1 MNQLKIIIF
10 LLCISVVGS
19 SISQIDANLNTRN
32 KRCFDKS
39 VERIGQ
45 RFVDWECGTSDLII
59 NCNEKLESD
68 PGSNM
73 VLHSKS
79 GQPFT
84 GTCETCHMNGIRERV
99 VQFNNGRV
107 HGTDTTIYES
117 GCVQVVRNHIDGVE
131 NGRWTYYNDSSG
143 LEAWTINYFNGEKH
157 GMSIYYRHYMIGT
170 DKLDIKIGNATRTH
184 TYGLYDSD
192 TLRIEYYKMGKLDG
206 KRTEYFPGSK
216 VEKEVNYKE
225 GLLHGPFVIYNKKG
239 IVLQDLNYF
248 QGQKDGVCQYYY
260 EEGSLL
266 KVENWS
272 KGVKAGEFKTF
283 YIQGHLQ
290 IKESYNKKGQR
301 HGDFEER
308 FPNDKVKRTA
318 IYRKDNLVEEHIFD
332 EYGNEIRTVG
342 VEKPASGD
350 EDDKVPTA
358 AKKTKKW
365 WQFWKKK

>member
-1 MNQLKIIIF
+1 MNKIKIYT
-10 LLCISVVGS
+10 LVLVISFIGYS
-19 SISQIDANLNTRN
+19 FGQIGTDLDARN

-45 RFVDWECGTSDLII
+45 RYVDWECGKSDQIV

-68 PGSNM
+68 PGTNL
-73 VLHSKS
+73 VVHGKS

-84 GTCETCHMNGIRERV
+84 GKCETCHMNGIRERI
-99 VQFNNGRV
+99 VQFTNGKV
-107 HGTDTTIYES
+107 NGTDTTIYES

-131 NGRWTYYNDSSG
+131 NGKWTYYNDTSG

-157 GMSIYYRHYMIGT
+157 GLSIYYSHFKVGT
-170 DKLDIKIGNATRTH
+170 DKYNIKIGNSTSTR

-192 TLRIEYYKMGKLDG
+192 TLRVEYYKMGKLDG

-216 VEKEVNYKE
+216 IEKEVNYKE
-225 GLLHGPFVIYNKKG
+225 GLLHGSFIIYNKDG
-239 IVLQDLNYF
+239 IVLQDLNYY
-248 QGQKDGVCQYYY
+248 QGKKDGVCQYYY

-266 KVENWS
+266 SVENWS
-272 KGVKAGEFKTF
+272 KGVKSGEFKTF
-283 YIQGHLQ
+283 YIQGHIQ
-290 IKESYNKKGQR
+290 SKESYNKRGER

-318 IYRKDNLVEEHIFD
+318 IYKKGKLVEEHIFD

-342 VEKPASGD
+342 VENPTSGN
-350 EDDKVPTA
+350 EDDEVPTKS
-358 AKKTKKW
+358 KKTKKW

>member
-1 MNQLKIIIF
+1 MNLIK
-10 LLCISVVGS
+10 LLVICACLSLSDKAIG
-19 SISQIDANLNTRN
+19 QITSNLNARN
-32 KRCFDKS
+32 ARCFDKS

-45 RFVDWECGTSDLII
+45 RYVDWECGKSDQIV

-68 PGSNM
+68 PGMNM
-73 VLHSKS
+73 VIHSKS

-99 VQFNNGRV
+99 VQFTNGKV
-107 HGTDTTIYES
+107 NGTDTTIYES
-117 GCVQVVRNHIDGVE
+117 GCVQVLRTHIDGVE

-157 GMSIYYRHYMIGT
+157 GMSIYYSHDMVGT
-170 DKLDIKIGNATRTH
+170 DKIQIKLGNTARTH

-206 KRTEYFPGSK
+206 KRIEYFPGSK

-225 GLLHGPFVIYNKKG
+225 GLLHGPFIIYNKEG
-239 IVLQDLNYF
+239 IVLQDLNYSE
-248 QGQKDGVCQYYY
+248 GKKDGVCQYYY

-272 KGVKAGEFKTF
+272 NGVKAGEFKTF

-290 IKESYNKKGQR
+290 SKESYNKKGQR

-308 FPNDKVKRTA
+308 FPDDKVKRTS
-318 IYRKDNLVEEHIFD
+318 IYKKDILVEEHVFD

-342 VEKPASGD
+342 VEKPTTGD
-350 EDDKVPTA
+350 EDDEVPTEP
-358 AKKTKKW
+358 KKTKKW